1 MTDQTK
7 PVARPGETLVHL
19 HFINPDTNDRS
30 TWIGTSAHR
39 ALLRDAD
46 GRLNLEVMIDVD
58 GEPAAPPAA
67 EGGGAAVS
75 MTGEERE
82 AQLQVALN
90 AALAQK
96 KAHER
101 TITGLREQLAQAQAQ
116 SAPGPAGL
124 TRVWSGYDDDECYF
138 PLFASLADAK
148 AYAERTYRAQC
159 SAYDTKAPD
168 ELAWSERK
176 AYTEA
181 HGHPGL
187 YDLETDS
194 GFVVCELLVH
204 PSLASGLAERPIETD
219 DEDTAP
225 VPQIPGQQEIPAPES
240 EVSA

>member
-1 MTDQTK
+1 M
-7 PVARPGETLVHL
+7 
-19 HFINPDTNDRS
+19 NDTS
-30 TWIGTSAHR
+30 T
-39 ALLRDAD
+39 
-46 GRLNLEVMIDVD
+46 E
-58 GEPAAPPAA
+58 
-67 EGGGAAVS
+67 AAVS

-90 AALAQK
+90 SALAQK

-101 TITGLREQLAQAQAQ
+101 TIAALREQLAHAQ
-116 SAPGPAGL
+116 SAPGPSGL

-138 PLFASLADAK
+138 PLFATLADAK

-159 SAYDTKAPD
+159 SAYGTSAPD

-176 AYTEA
+176 AYTET

-204 PSLASGLAERPIETD
+204 ASLASGLAERPIETD
-219 DEDTAP
+219 DEDTEP
-225 VPQIPGQQEIPAPES
+225 VPQIPGQQEIPAAGS
-240 EVSA
+240 AVSA